1 MIKCA
6 NPNHP
11 FCTQWVLPGAA
22 VCGAQ
27 HVQPGVTVTPLP
39 AKTLDTNSNTPLTDK
54 ARQAAIE
61 HAKQTLAQS
70 QSHSQP
76 HSQPHS
82 QSPPIQAAL
91 QTSPK
96 SNRRSASN
104 IETAIPY
111 LHFSGFDPRAAG
123 GRQTLKIEL
132 LGMAAEL
139 GTQLELSVHSELV
152 SNGRAEHIFVRTTRG
167 HWRPVLLE
175 FSSRNREHGQYRMDI
190 ELKYLFG
197 GKISRQWVC
206 TPVLLVPR
214 KDASLDDIH
223 RIFLGRHKN
232 VKVMVDDASIAK
244 ISGYQSADQFDIT
257 TKNASIAQLDFSAP
271 KGKIDVGFTSIAW
284 DEDLLEIDIQ
294 QQAIFHPDPATCA
307 VLSNPLCQPQLFQ
320 LYALDQIVIGR
331 HDDQASVANILLR
344 QHNPVSPESTIET
357 KPNSATETSLTRRIS
372 ARHAVIRLIEQHFE
386 IEDIS
391 RFGLL
396 INGKW
401 PGKGKSVLL
410 KSDMRLGFTASFKDI
425 VNLQVV
431 ALSRHA
437 LVLQTQDLSECFYC
451 LVPEM
456 GITATPPNW
465 PHHLPL
471 LYHQHGGF
479 WHWDQ
484 DQQKASALSNASGLT
499 GLQGFASAYQF
510 QHGGTLTA

>member
-1 MIKCA
+1 M
-6 NPNHP
+6 
-11 FCTQWVLPGAA
+11 PGAA
-22 VCGAQ
+22 VCAAQ
-27 HVQPGVTVTPLP
+27 HVQPEARPT
-39 AKTLDTNSNTPLTDK
+39 TNPPPDK
-54 ARQAAIE
+54 ADKPDNILLPLRQAAIE
-61 HAKQTLAQS
+61 NASHTLATRHPVPLVS
-70 QSHSQP
+70 SE
-76 HSQPHS
+76 
-82 QSPPIQAAL
+82 PPKI
-91 QTSPK
+91 TP
-96 SNRRSASN
+96 R

-139 GTQLELSVHSELV
+139 GTQLELSVHSELLA
-152 SNGRAEHIFVRTTRG
+152 NGHAEHVFVRTTRG
-167 HWRPVLLE
+167 HWRPILLE
-175 FSSRNREHGQYRMDI
+175 FSSRNREHGQYRMDM

-284 DEDLLEIDIQ
+284 DEDLLEIDLQ
-294 QQAIFHPDPATCA
+294 QQTLFHPEPSTSAT
-307 VLSNPLCQPQLFQ
+307 LTNLLGQPQRFH
-320 LYALDQIVIGR
+320 LYALDQIVLGR
-331 HDDQASVANILLR
+331 YDSQTPMAHILL
-344 QHNPVSPESTIET
+344 QHKTTPGDHPGSDVTPDANP
-357 KPNSATETSLTRRIS
+357 NLTRRIS

-401 PGKGKSVLL
+401 PGKGKSVPL
-410 KSDMRLGFTASFKDI
+410 KLDMRLGFTASFKDI
-425 VNLQVV
+425 LNLQVV
-431 ALSRHA
+431 AICRHA

-456 GITATPPNW
+456 GICATPPHW
-465 PHHLPL
+465 PHNLPL
-471 LYHQHGGF
+471 LYHQYGGF

-484 DQQKASALSNASGLT
+484 ASQKGSALGNASSLSN
-499 GLQGFASAYQF
+499 LQGFSGSYQF
-510 QHGGTLTA
+510 QNGAPLLIQSA

>member
-6 NPNHP
+6 NPAHP
-11 FCTQWVLPGAA
+11 FCTQWVLPGAT

-27 HVQPGVTVTPLP
+27 HVQPGAGTKPLADNP
-39 AKTLDTNSNTPLTDK
+39 
-54 ARQAAIE
+54 RQTAIE
-61 HAKQTLAQS
+61 QATQTLAK
-70 QSHSQP
+70 
-76 HSQPHS
+76 
-82 QSPPIQAAL
+82 AL
-91 QTSPK
+91 PGNPK
-96 SNRRSASN
+96 PDSGTGSR
-104 IETAIPY
+104 IETAMPY

-139 GTQLELSVHSELV
+139 GTQLELSVHSELLP
-152 SNGRAEHIFVRTTRG
+152 NGRAEHIFVRTTRG

-197 GKISRQWVC
+197 GKIHRQWVC

-244 ISGYQSADQFDIT
+244 ISGYQTADQFDIT
-257 TKNASIAQLDFSAP
+257 TKNASIAQLDFSNP

-294 QQAIFHPDPATCA
+294 QQTIFHPEPCTRAT
-307 VLSNPLCQPQLFQ
+307 LSAPLGQPRLFH

-331 HDDQASVANILLR
+331 HDDQTPVANILLR
-344 QHNPVSPESTIET
+344 QQKSTEVDSVT
-357 KPNSATETSLTRRIS
+357 KSGYPSDAQSNRHSDNAQSTRPSDNIPGAPSDADSGTDLTRRIS

-401 PGKGKSVLL
+401 PGKGKSVIL
-410 KSDMRLGFTASFKDI
+410 KSDMRLDFTASFKDI

-437 LVLQTQDLSECFYC
+437 LVLQTRDLTECFYC
-451 LVPEM
+451 LVPEL
-456 GITATPPNW
+456 GITATPPHW
-465 PHHLPL
+465 PSHLPL

-484 DQQKASALSNASGLT
+484 DQQKAGALSNASNLSGLP
-499 GLQGFASAYQF
+499 GLVGACQF
-510 QHGGTLTA
+510 QHGDMPLA